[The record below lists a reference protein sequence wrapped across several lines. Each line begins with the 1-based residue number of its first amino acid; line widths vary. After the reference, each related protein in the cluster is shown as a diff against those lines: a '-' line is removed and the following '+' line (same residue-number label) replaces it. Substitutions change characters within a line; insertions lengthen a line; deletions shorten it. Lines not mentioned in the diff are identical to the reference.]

1 MKMPCDFS
9 FILAARNNLLYFLP
23 VMWSLRRVVSKSAN
37 ITPTAIAQN
46 VVDLVLGEADRVVG
60 VNAELGSLKSKVG
73 QVTGVPVEFSKG
85 TFRMEKHTC
94 NSPTL
99 SC

>member
-1 MKMPCDFS
+1 MPCDFS

-46 VVDLVLGEADRVVG
+46 VVDLVLGETDRVVG
-60 VNAELGSLKSKVG
+60 VDAELGSLKSKVG
-73 QVTGVPVEFSKG
+73 QVTGVPVG
-85 TFRMEKHTC
+85 GC
-94 NSPTL
+94 G
-99 SC
+99 

>member
-1 MKMPCDFS
+1 
-9 FILAARNNLLYFLP
+9 
-23 VMWSLRRVVSKSAN
+23 MWSLRRVVSKSAN

-46 VVDLVLGEADRVVG
+46 VVDLVLGETDRVVG
-60 VNAELGSLKSKVG
+60 VDAELSSLKGKVG
-73 QVTGVPVEFSKG
+73 QVTRVPVDAGVGEFSNG
-85 TFRMEKHTC
+85 AFRMGKHTC

>member
-1 MKMPCDFS
+1 
-9 FILAARNNLLYFLP
+9 
-23 VMWSLRRVVSKSAN
+23 MWSLRRVVSKSAN

-46 VVDLVLGEADRVVG
+46 VVDLVLGETDRVVG
-60 VNAELGSLKSKVG
+60 VDAELGSLKSKVG
-73 QVTGVPVEFSKG
+73 QVTGVPAGGGEFSKG
-85 TFRMEKHTC
+85 TFRMGKHTY